1 MKKSGVLDSLKS
13 QLRGRLYEQLKL
25 KDEKADSNLKNVTN
39 RLSFKIAVSMVAD
52 LMKKCDMPYAMSV
65 FLPEC
70 GVSQEI
76 LSKSEL
82 VDVLALQHDD
92 HIKTM
97 GDTTPLILDIID
109 QIKSNGSVR
118 GNKSDSYC

>member
-13 QLRGRLYEQLKL
+13 QLRGRLYDQLKL
-25 KDEKADSNLKNVTN
+25 KGEKADVNLKNVQN
-39 RLSFKIAVSMVAD
+39 RLSFKIAVSLVAD

-70 GVSQEI
+70 GISQEI

-82 VDVLALQHDD
+82 VDVMSL
-92 HIKTM
+92 
-97 GDTTPLILDIID
+97 
-109 QIKSNGSVR
+109 
-118 GNKSDSYC
+118 